1 MKKLITILI
10 LILISFSINA
20 QNELADVNIYTTL
33 YIDASNKTA
42 EQLYN
47 KTMNYISNLPY
58 SINEIDKN
66 KQITLCLE
74 APFPDV
80 TSMKEYI
87 IKLNFRDNRIELN
100 INLTVAERKKIEK
113 FFNIHL
119 IDYVYYLNK

>member
-1 MKKLITILI
+1 
-10 LILISFSINA
+10 
-20 QNELADVNIYTTL
+20 
-33 YIDASNKTA
+33 
-42 EQLYN
+42 
-47 KTMNYISNLPY
+47 MNYISNLPY

-100 INLTVAERKKIEK
+100 INLTVAERKKIEE